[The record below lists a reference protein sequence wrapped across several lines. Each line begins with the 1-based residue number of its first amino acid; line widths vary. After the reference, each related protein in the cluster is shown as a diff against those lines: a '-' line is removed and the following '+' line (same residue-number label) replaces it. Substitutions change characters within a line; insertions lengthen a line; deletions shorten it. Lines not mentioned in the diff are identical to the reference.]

1 MRGVTPRSAVNVWQT
16 SHQEGPLIPVALT
29 RCTAYKMDLLTESI
43 QDCWK
48 ALGRVFRPGDAVLVK
63 PNLVTSRRA
72 HLSCTHPQIVR
83 AVCILLLDHGVR
95 VQVGDSP
102 AFGTAMQV
110 ARAAGLTAAL
120 ADLPVP
126 VRNLNRPVSI
136 RLTSASQ
143 AGGIQVG
150 SFQVGISR
158 HVLEADL
165 LLNLPRLKAHSQM
178 YITAAAKNLFGCVC
192 GVRKALAHMRHGQGD
207 ALAALILDLQPHLPP
222 TTSLLD
228 AVTAMHVSGPASGQ
242 PCHLGLLAASDNA
255 VALDTAVYTALGL
268 RPDQVPLWREA
279 RRKDLPGHH
288 PDQITTPLLSPA
300 DLDLSAFQP
309 PDQLS
314 PVSFHPRQVAKSMC
328 RRAWLGLCAAMA
340 GR

>member
-1 MRGVTPRSAVNVWQT
+1 MQQT
-16 SHQEGPLIPVALT
+16 THQQVPLIPVALT
-29 RCTAYKMDLLTESI
+29 RCPAYEPDRLAESI
-43 QDCWK
+43 QACWK
-48 ALGRVFRPGDAVLVK
+48 ALGRVFRPGDTVLVK

-72 HLSCTHPQIVR
+72 HLSCTHPQVVR

-102 AFGTAMQV
+102 AFGTAGQV
-110 ARAAGLTAAL
+110 ARAAGLTEAL
-120 ADLPVP
+120 RDLPVP
-126 VRNLNRPVSI
+126 VRNLNRPVAT
-136 RLTSASQ
+136 RLSSDLQAS
-143 AGGIQVG
+143 GL
-150 SFQVGISR
+150 QVGISR

-178 YITAAAKNLFGCVC
+178 FITAAAKNLFGCVC

-207 ALAALILDLQPHLPP
+207 DLATLILDLQPHLPP

-242 PCHLGLLAASDNA
+242 PCHLGLLAASDNP

-268 RPDQVPLWREA
+268 HPEQVPLWREA
-279 RRKDLPGHH
+279 RRKKLSGHH
-288 PDQITTPLLSPA
+288 PDQITTPLLSLA
-300 DLDLSAFQP
+300 DLDLSSFQP
-309 PDQLS
+309 PDHLI
-314 PVSFHPRQVAKSMC
+314 PVSFHPRQIVKSMC
-328 RRAWLGLCAAMA
+328 RRVWLGLRAVAA